1 MNIASVA
8 AQQNRAA
15 SSPTGASPTGASPTG
30 ADGKTALGSLS
41 GNFNNFLKMLMTQLQ
56 NQDPTSPM
64 DTNQFTQELVQFSSV
79 EQQIT
84 TNTSLTKL
92 IELTQASEVI
102 QASSMV
108 GRQVTVAADHVP
120 LQGGRGMVQF
130 TTPAAQP
137 VQIGIFTESG
147 RKLTDVSVSAQ
158 KGVNNWAWDG
168 KDSTGKQLPDGAYKL
183 AVIGADSAG
192 KATAVP
198 FNVVGTATGVES
210 ENNTVRLRLGG
221 LSVNFNTVRSV
232 GG

>member
-1 MNIASVA
+1 MSIASVS
-8 AQQNRAA
+8 AQQTSAA
-15 SSPTGASPTGASPTG
+15 VSQTA

-92 IELTQASEVI
+92 IELTQAGEVM
-102 QASSMV
+102 QASSMI
-108 GRQVTVAADHVP
+108 GKQVTVAADHVP
-120 LQGGRGMVQF
+120 LQGGRGMVQL
-130 TTPAAQP
+130 TAPAAGP
-137 VQIGIFTESG
+137 VQIAVFAESG
-147 RKLTDVSVSAQ
+147 RKLADVSVSAQ
-158 KGVNNWAWDG
+158 KGVNNWVWDG
-168 KDSTGKQLPDGAYKL
+168 KDSTGRQLPDGAYKL
-183 AVIGADSAG
+183 AVTGSDTAG
-192 KATAVP
+192 KTTAVP

-210 ENNTVRLRLGG
+210 ENNAVRLKLGG
-221 LSVNFNTVRSV
+221 LSTNFNTVRSV

>member
-1 MNIASVA
+1 MNIASVS
-8 AQQNRAA
+8 AQQSAAAA
-15 SSPTGASPTGASPTG
+15 SQTA

-64 DTNQFTQELVQFSSV
+64 DTNQFTQELVQFSGV
-79 EQQIT
+79 EQQIA
-84 TNTSLTKL
+84 TNASLTKL
-92 IELTQASEVI
+92 IELTQAGEVM
-102 QASSMV
+102 QASSMI
-108 GRQVTVAADHVP
+108 GKQVTVTSDHVP

-130 TTPAAQP
+130 TTPAARP

-158 KGVNNWAWDG
+158 KGVNNWVWDG
-168 KDSTGKQLPDGAYKL
+168 KDATGKQLPDGAYKL
-183 AVIGADSAG
+183 AVIGTDASG

-210 ENNTVRLRLGG
+210 ENNAVRLKLGG
-221 LSVNFNTVRSV
+221 LSANFNSVRSV

>member
-1 MNIASVA
+1 MSIASVS
-8 AQQNRAA
+8 AQQTSAAA
-15 SSPTGASPTGASPTG
+15 SQTAV
-30 ADGKTALGSLS
+30 DGKTALGSLS

-92 IELTQASEVI
+92 IELTQAGEVM
-102 QASSMV
+102 QASSMI
-108 GRQVTVAADHVP
+108 GKQVTVAADHVP

-130 TTPAAQP
+130 TAPTAEP
-137 VQIGIFTESG
+137 VQIAVFSEAG

-158 KGVNNWAWDG
+158 KGVNNWVWDG
-168 KDSTGKQLPDGAYKL
+168 KDSTGRQLPDGAYKL
-183 AVIGADSAG
+183 AVTGSDTNG
-192 KATAVP
+192 KTTAVP

-210 ENNTVRLRLGG
+210 ENNAVRLKLGG
-221 LSVNFNTVRSV
+221 LSANFNAVRSV

>member
-1 MNIASVA
+1 MSIASVS
-8 AQQNRAA
+8 AQQSSAA
-15 SSPTGASPTGASPTG
+15 VSQTA
-30 ADGKTALGSLS
+30 ADAKTALGSLS
-41 GNFNNFLKMLMTQLQ
+41 GNFNNFLTMLMTQLQ

-92 IELTQASEVI
+92 IELTQAGEVM
-102 QASSMV
+102 QASSMI
-108 GRQVTVAADHVP
+108 GKQVTVAADHVP

-137 VQIGIFTESG
+137 VQVGIFTESG
-147 RKLTDVSVSAQ
+147 RKLADVSVSAQ
-158 KGVNNWAWDG
+158 KGVNNWVWDG

-183 AVIGADSAG
+183 AVIGTDTAG

-198 FNVVGTATGVES
+198 FNVVGTATGVET
-210 ENNTVRLRLGG
+210 ENHAVRLKLGG
-221 LSVNFNTVRSV
+221 LSTNFNTVRSV
-232 GG
+232 GGS